1 MKTILKYKDI
11 LLIITYNESNIHIE
25 DSYRINQKHLMRRIL
40 VDIVDKAAKND
51 MFYKRSIESWINE
64 WVAHNW
70 LYKHSIKQD
79 RTRSVDL
86 NEDEKCWKRLG
97 YFLIYKLFCR

>member
-25 DSYRINQKHLMRRIL
+25 DSYRISQKHLMRRIL
-40 VDIVDKAAKND
+40 VDVIDKAAKNNI
-51 MFYKRSIESWINE
+51 FYKRSIESWINE

-70 LYKHSIKQD
+70 LYEYSIKPD
-79 RTRSVDL
+79 RSKSVDL
-86 NEDEKCWKRLG
+86 NENENIFKKFG
-97 YFLIYKLFCR
+97 YFIISKIFS